1 MIKALATFLSMA
13 GVPAVLRHLR
23 GPQSLTILS
32 LHRVSAEEDYFWQ
45 PLHPDRFEALCLY
58 VKRHYEVVNLRDLN
72 LLAAPQRPQLVLSFD
87 DGYQDFME
95 FALPVLVRHNLPANH
110 NLVVACLNGDYTIWT
125 QRLNAAFNQA
135 RQQQVHLQLT
145 IGEARYDLQR
155 YNNQWMPFYLAV
167 FKALLQRPRLMREEV
182 LTELETLVGRP
193 PAPRMMTWA
202 DARSLANHNIEVG
215 SHTYYH
221 DVVSTIHDPAQL
233 HQELVDSRRVLAER
247 LQQPIDVLG
256 LPNGQNSP
264 HLQASIREA
273 GYTCVLEV
281 GDRGNALPLASA
293 TAPPCLHRIN
303 IVDELPSLAQLRLE
317 VLAMKKNLPQSL
329 SHK

>member
-1 MIKALATFLSMA
+1 MLKTLATFLSMA
-13 GVPAVLRHLR
+13 GVPAVLRRLR

-32 LHRVSAEEDYFWQ
+32 LHRVSAESDYFWQ
-45 PLHPDRFEALCLY
+45 PLHPDRFEDLCRY
-58 VKRHYEVVNLRDLN
+58 VKRHYEVVNIRDLN
-72 LLAAPQRPQLVLSFD
+72 LMVPSQRPQLVLSFD

-95 FALPVLVRHNLPANH
+95 FALPILVRHNLPANH

-135 RQQQVHLQLT
+135 RQQQVHLQVT
-145 IGEARYDLQR
+145 IGEVGYDLHD
-155 YNNQWMPFYLAV
+155 YNKQWMPFYLAV
-167 FKALLQRPRLMREEV
+167 FKALLQRPRLMREQV
-182 LTELETLVGRP
+182 LAELEAVTGRP

-221 DVVSTIHDPAQL
+221 DVVSTIHDPAEL
-233 HQELVDSRRVLAER
+233 HQELVDSRRILAER

-264 HLQASIREA
+264 HIQASICEA
-273 GYTCVLEV
+273 GYKQVLEV
-281 GDRGNALPLASA
+281 GDRGNALPLPSEN
-293 TAPPCLHRIN
+293 TPQCLQRIN
-303 IVDELPSLAQLRLE
+303 IVDEPPLLAQMRLE
-317 VLAMKKNLPQSL
+317 MLAMKKSFPQPQP
-329 SHK
+329 HA